1 MVGLLRFCLWQQAQ
15 YPLAV
20 SSVRASRK
28 AVLLGG
34 AYLPPTHPLFS
45 NWKFRNVQWM
55 VTTTRWRQR
64 VRESRCGTVKE
75 EEEEHS
81 SSTAGV
87 MGASPIQLLLVSDLD
102 STMVCA
108 SFLLPPKTQTPPTQ
122 KTVRLLGTNFS
133 LGNVDAESLGFR
145 VHLLL
150 QDCRSILDLLLLRR
164 DFVEAVDHLDIKQNH
179 GSIFLVSDVQQALH
193 WPRWKNSPTRSQ
205 QVNCSVHFSS
215 QHINIYI

>member
-34 AYLPPTHPLFS
+34 AHLPPTHPLFS
-45 NWKFRNVQWM
+45 NWKFRNVQCM
-55 VTTTRWRQR
+55 VTTRRRRRR
-64 VRESRCGTVKE
+64 VRESTCGTVKE
-75 EEEEHS
+75 EEEEEDS

-108 SFLLPPKTQTPPTQ
+108 SFFLRPETQIPPTQ
-122 KTVRLLGTNFS
+122 KTIRLLGTNFS
-133 LGNVDAESLGFR
+133 LVMWMQR
-145 VHLLL
+145 V
-150 QDCRSILDLLLLRR
+150 
-164 DFVEAVDHLDIKQNH
+164 
-179 GSIFLVSDVQQALH
+179 
-193 WPRWKNSPTRSQ
+193 
-205 QVNCSVHFSS
+205 
-215 QHINIYI
+215 

>member
-1 MVGLLRFCLWQQAQ
+1 MGLLRFCLWQQAQ

-34 AYLPPTHPLFS
+34 AHLPPTHPLFS

-55 VTTTRWRQR
+55 VTTRRRRRR

-75 EEEEHS
+75 EEEDS

-108 SFLLPPKTQTPPTQ
+108 SFFLRPETKIPPTQ
-122 KTVRLLGTNFS
+122 KTIRLLGTIFS
-133 LGNVDAESLGFR
+133 LVMWMQR
-145 VHLLL
+145 V
-150 QDCRSILDLLLLRR
+150 
-164 DFVEAVDHLDIKQNH
+164 
-179 GSIFLVSDVQQALH
+179 
-193 WPRWKNSPTRSQ
+193 
-205 QVNCSVHFSS
+205 
-215 QHINIYI
+215 